1 MSQAK
6 WDFRIERPIGSDGH
20 WQISYVL
27 LPPDPSQ
34 QERRIDV
41 QQHYP
46 AAQTAIDEATR
57 LALIQVADLNGQP
70 PTCERPRP
78 RKRPSPRTPAFEP
91 APWPLP
97 VFGGGQ
103 RHADFPAHADQ
114 PGAKVPTP

>member
-6 WDFRIERPIGSDGH
+6 WDFRIERPVGSDGH

-70 PTCERPRP
+70 PDLRAATTQEAPF
-78 RKRPSPRTPAFEP
+78 TPDSRF
-91 APWPLP
+91 
-97 VFGGGQ
+97 
-103 RHADFPAHADQ
+103 
-114 PGAKVPTP
+114 